1 MIIAVDGPAASGKGT
16 LAQGLARHYG
26 LPHLDTGLLYRAVG
40 LAVREWVD
48 SPEFEAKAIS
58 AARALDAAHLS
69 NVEALTSAEASVLA
83 SKVAVIAE
91 VREAIRQYQRDFAHQ
106 PGGAVLDGRDIGTVV
121 SPDADVKL
129 FIEAD
134 SKARMERR
142 ARQFEAKGL
151 PVDRYALYHQIEE
164 RDARDRANPNGGFYR
179 AADAHLLDT
188 TRLDIEAALRAA
200 VAIVDGVMAGKA
212 ASREV

>member
-1 MIIAVDGPAASGKGT
+1 
-16 LAQGLARHYG
+16 
-26 LPHLDTGLLYRAVG
+26 
-40 LAVREWVD
+40 
-48 SPEFEAKAIS
+48 
-58 AARALDAAHLS
+58 
-69 NVEALTSAEASVLA
+69 
-83 SKVAVIAE
+83 
-91 VREAIRQYQRDFAHQ
+91 
-106 PGGAVLDGRDIGTVV
+106 
-121 SPDADVKL
+121 
-129 FIEAD
+129 
-134 SKARMERR
+134 MERR

-212 ASREV
+212 GAKSP